1 MTNFEILALAG
12 VAAGVLVMITLAVT
26 KTERG
31 NPLMAAM
38 LFGGF
43 AAFTAVAIW
52 IEGPMGFIP
61 NHTSNLLG
69 VQVWYDLVMSV
80 GIALFFILPR
90 ARAVGMNAIPWIIF
104 VGLTASIGLFAMAAR
119 LFWLEQQTEA

>member
-1 MTNFEILALAG
+1 MNNFEILALVGA
-12 VAAGVLVMITLAVT
+12 AAGLLVVLYLAIN
-26 KTERG
+26 KGERG
-31 NPLMAAM
+31 NSLVAAM

-52 IEGPMGFIP
+52 FEGPLGFIP
-61 NHTSNLLG
+61 VATGSLLG
-69 VQVWYDLVMSV
+69 VQVWYDLVMAT

-90 ARAVGMNAIPWIIF
+90 ARAADMNVIPWIIF

-119 LFWLEQQTEA
+119 LFWLERQTEV

>member
-1 MTNFEILALAG
+1 MTNFEILGLAG
-12 VAAGVLVMITLAVT
+12 GAAGLLVMIYLAVS
-26 KTERG
+26 KGERG
-31 NPLMAAM
+31 SPLVAAM

-43 AAFTAVAIW
+43 TAFTAVAIW
-52 IEGPMGFIP
+52 LEGPMGFIP

-90 ARAVGMNAIPWIIF
+90 SRAVGMQSLPWIIF
-104 VGLTASIGLFAMAAR
+104 VGCTASIGLFAMVAR
-119 LFWLEQQTEA
+119 LLWLEGQAEA

>member
-1 MTNFEILALAG
+1 MTNFEILASTG
-12 VAAGVLVMITLAVT
+12 VAAGVLVMFYLAITTV
-26 KTERG
+26 ERG
-31 NPLMAAM
+31 SPLVAAM

-52 IEGPMGFIP
+52 LEGPMGFIP

-90 ARAVGMNAIPWIIF
+90 ARAVGMNSLPWIIF

-119 LFWLEQQTEA
+119 VFWLEQQAEA